1 MHSHHKN
8 AEPIGATG
16 VGSWSKVTTSMR
28 SAKRTGV
35 SVFFSTKKTKG
46 SGRLTV
52 SSVRSA
58 YEEKL
63 NWRGYLDPR
72 LIEAKELSAPSDVDA
87 QLAVGAAQNGE
98 AVPTTESRRIALEL
112 EQLELEIHKL
122 TRRWT
127 PRLDYYVKDP
137 T

>member
-1 MHSHHKN
+1 M
-8 AEPIGATG
+8 
-16 VGSWSKVTTSMR
+16 
-28 SAKRTGV
+28 
-35 SVFFSTKKTKG
+35 FFSTRKTER
-46 SGRLTV
+46 SVRRTV
-52 SSVRSA
+52 SLVRSA

-72 LIEAKELSAPSDVDA
+72 LIEAKELSTPFKGDAP
-87 QLAVGAAQNGE
+87 LAVDVAQSGQE
-98 AVPTTESRRIALEL
+98 VPTTESHRIALEL
-112 EQLELEIHKL
+112 KQLELEIHKL